1 MQEFEKSVGI
11 PKSLELSSE
20 DRWPPKHAFPQDEI
34 LIFMPGPRKPT
45 AILEA
50 TGAFDKNPNRKRPL
64 EPIAEGEALKPKY
77 LKGLASRLWDEFI
90 PKLTK
95 MGTLKA
101 VDGPGLA
108 TWCCLEAEFEED
120 PGRMTASRI
129 TQKRAYEE
137 RFGMSA
143 GARAK
148 ISLED
153 GKSGDPAE
161 KYFDSPVG
169 RRRTLQ

>member
-1 MQEFEKSVGI
+1 MSRPRKSV
-11 PKSLELSSE
+11 
-20 DRWPPKHAFPQDEI
+20 
-34 LIFMPGPRKPT
+34 

-50 TGAFDKNPNRKRPL
+50 TGAFDKNPNRKRTS
-64 EPIAEGEALKPKY
+64 EPVAEGDAIKPKY
-77 LKGLASRLWDEFI
+77 LKGLASRLWDQFA

-101 VDGPGLA
+101 VDAPGLA
-108 TWCCLEAEFEED
+108 TWCCLEAEFQKD
-120 PGRMTASRI
+120 PAGMKASRI

-148 ISLED
+148 ISTKGDQPE
-153 GKSGDPAE
+153 DPAE
-161 KYFDSPVG
+161 KYFGGPDDRSG
-169 RRRTLQ
+169 TGTLQ